1 MLGGHLDERT
11 IAVRIRNETKSQLRM
26 YGMHR
31 CPRGAECG
39 GCPAPGGGVICHCLQ
54 ITEDQLVSAVTD
66 FELRTILDV
75 RRFTGAGEG
84 CTACHRKIQLYL
96 DSYSPSSSAEIC
108 SAR

>member
-1 MLGGHLDERT
+1 
-11 IAVRIRNETKSQLRM
+11 M

-39 GCPAPGGGVICHCLQ
+39 GCPVPGGGVICHCLQ